1 MSDNIAMCRC
11 IDNIAQCIDHK
22 LSEAA
27 ARGHEATVRQCIWA
41 GATVDWRG
49 GNLSEMTALHLA
61 AIRGYT
67 NVAMLLIE
75 EGGWSLEARSRE
87 GATPLLIAAR

>member
-1 MSDNIAMCRC
+1 MSDNNAMCRC

-41 GATVDWRG
+41 GATGHVR
-49 GNLSEMTALHLA
+49 
-61 AIRGYT
+61 
-67 NVAMLLIE
+67 
-75 EGGWSLEARSRE
+75 
-87 GATPLLIAAR
+87 